1 MNHVPDSVLAAIDG
15 FGEQLLLGDASG
27 MSGTLRTD
35 LQIEIS
41 PPEGSSAICRY
52 RTVHTQSPPTL
63 RDRGSF
69 VTTIVDAVDS
79 RLRQWGIDPPP
90 AYHYVDTVTDT
101 HQYEGVLQL
110 P

>member
-1 MNHVPDSVLAAIDG
+1 MNHVPDAVVTAIDG

-27 MSGTLRTD
+27 VSGTLRDD

-41 PPEGSSAICRY
+41 PPDGSSAICRY
-52 RTVHTQSPPTL
+52 KTVHTHSPPTL

-79 RLRQWGIDPPP
+79 RLQQWGIDPPP
-90 AYHYVDTVTDT
+90 AYRYVDTVNDT
-101 HQYEGVLQL
+101 HQYEGTLQL

>member
-1 MNHVPDSVLAAIDG
+1 MNHVPDSVVTAIDT
-15 FGEQLLLGDASG
+15 FGEQLLLGDASAV
-27 MSGTLRTD
+27 SGTLRND

-41 PPEGSSAICRY
+41 PPDGSTAVCRY
-52 RTVHTQSPPTL
+52 KTVHTQSPPTL

-79 RLRQWGIDPPP
+79 RLQQWGIDPPP
-90 AYHYVDTVTDT
+90 AYRYVDTVNDT
-101 HQYEGVLQL
+101 HQYEGTLQL